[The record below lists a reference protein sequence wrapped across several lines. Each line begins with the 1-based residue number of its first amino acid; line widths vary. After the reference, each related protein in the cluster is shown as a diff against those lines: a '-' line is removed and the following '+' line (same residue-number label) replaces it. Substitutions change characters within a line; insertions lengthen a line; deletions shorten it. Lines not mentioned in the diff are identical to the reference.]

1 MPNQIT
7 PADRR
12 DLRRQFFAWLIVAP
26 AALAVL
32 TAFILTIGALTH
44 G

>member
-1 MPNQIT
+1 MMPNQIT

-26 AALAVL
+26 AALVMWSL
-32 TAFILTIGALTH
+32 FLCIFGE
-44 G
+44 